1 MEQLWG
7 LFAHLILLLL
17 HLVISWLSGLPGR
30 MGPRFTPSFIA
41 ACYVRVRWA
50 ETGQSGQ
57 PSEALSTQL
66 PLPYGSSVTYRA
78 CSTRPCPTSLSSL
91 INTMHSPLGS
101 CCICWLRW
109 LVPSMEEAKRSPSLH
124 SPTKDPPSGK
134 GNRRAGEE
142 TILPGS
148 PTSTPYAQVP
158 GGQHSAAQICS
169 GRWGRGLTTALH
181 CPCLRP

>member
-17 HLVISWLSGLPGR
+17 HLVISWPSCLPGR

-109 LVPSMEEAKRSPSLH
+109 LVPHCVAQVWRRPRGLLASTPPQRTHRVERETGELGKKPYSQAPQQVPLTPRCLEGNIQLHRFVLGGGEEA
-124 SPTKDPPSGK
+124 
-134 GNRRAGEE
+134 
-142 TILPGS
+142 
-148 PTSTPYAQVP
+148 
-158 GGQHSAAQICS
+158 
-169 GRWGRGLTTALH
+169 
-181 CPCLRP
+181 